1 MILTCNRSLFAEIL
15 LAKFRANPASL
26 AALLDTCDVLLVEF
40 GRLAGSLSAK
50 GAPPRWTGLVKDGK
64 LLGQNLMGE
73 LMMEARATLRRE
85 VQAEQEDGPQAKR
98 IKTE

>member
-1 MILTCNRSLFAEIL
+1 
-15 LAKFRANPASL
+15 
-26 AALLDTCDVLLVEF
+26 
-40 GRLAGSLSAK
+40 
-50 GAPPRWTGLVKDGK
+50 VKDGK

-85 VQAEQEDGPQAKR
+85 VQEEQEDGPQAKR

>member
-1 MILTCNRSLFAEIL
+1 MPSSAPTPLRWPRCRT
-15 LAKFRANPASL
+15 LA
-26 AALLDTCDVLLVEF
+26 T
-40 GRLAGSLSAK
+40 AK

-85 VQAEQEDGPQAKR
+85 VQEEQEDGPQAKR
-98 IKTE
+98 VKTE